1 MASKKFSPEK
11 VHEFKEAFALFD
23 KNGLV
28 CFYLFIANGFFCVGD
43 GQITVSELAA
53 VMK

>member
-1 MASKKFSPEK
+1 MNLKKLLLSLIRMVWF
-11 VHEFKEAFALFD
+11 VFI
-23 KNGLV
+23 
-28 CFYLFIANGFFCVGD
+28 YLLLTAFFCVGD